1 MQTIDERE
9 EELFKMIDDLSDVA
23 YTASHEINNDV
34 KNTLLS
40 AIDAFIN
47 HMRLKIHELAES
59 YRVLVKGYEQI
70 AEELGKIE
78 LAEIRESDEED
89 YRRAKYGR

>member
-23 YTASHEINNDV
+23 YTASHEINNDA

-40 AIDAFIN
+40 AIDAFRN

-59 YRVLVKGYEQI
+59 YRVLVKGYE
-70 AEELGKIE
+70 ELCKIE
-78 LAEIRESDEED
+78 LAELRESDEED